1 MSVELV
7 GGPLPRDVVAGGV
20 ANTIEVLL
28 VLVARGDQEAF
39 VALQDAIAGLVRVN
53 VRRILRD
60 ASRSEAVTQETFAEV
75 LADAISF
82 DPHRD
87 NAQAWLLA
95 RAHQRAMNELRS
107 IAEGV
112 RSDSSDEPHVV
123 DATHAPRAARID
135 QSRSALPA

>member
-7 GGPLPRDVVAGGV
+7 GGPFPRDAVAGGV

-28 VLVARGDQEAF
+28 SSVARGDQEAF

-53 VRRILRD
+53 VRRVLRD

-87 NAQAWLLA
+87 NAQAWLLT
-95 RAHQRAMNELRS
+95 RAHQHAMDELR
-107 IAEGV
+107 A
-112 RSDSSDEPHVV
+112 V
-123 DATHAPRAARID
+123 DATHAPRAASID
-135 QSRSALPA
+135 RSRSALPA